1 MRSAAGSAVD
11 ELPGAG
17 VDEHKVEACASR
29 DAARWSMGRYQRT
42 RQADDPAEPRL
53 LRPGV
58 GLDDFSE
65 DRLQHRS
72 SRRLPQGEL
81 FALGTAD
88 LRAIPWKRIQQ
99 NRSGLRQPTGRH
111 RANRWA
117 KRRVHKLSAGKD
129 ENTGEDDSGANA
141 GPFARHK
148 VSTQMST

>member
-65 DRLQHRS
+65 DRLQHGS
-72 SRRLPQGEL
+72 AGSLLQSEP
-81 FALGTAD
+81 LG
-88 LRAIPWKRIQQ
+88 LGLSYFGSIPWKRIQQ
-99 NRSGLRQPTGRH
+99 DRSGLRQPSG
-111 RANRWA
+111 
-117 KRRVHKLSAGKD
+117 GKD

>member
-1 MRSAAGSAVD
+1 MVHGTIS
-11 ELPGAG
+11 
-17 VDEHKVEACASR
+17 
-29 DAARWSMGRYQRT
+29 T
-42 RQADDPAEPRL
+42 NPAEPRL

-99 NRSGLRQPTGRH
+99 NRSGLRQPSG
-111 RANRWA
+111 
-117 KRRVHKLSAGKD
+117 GKD